1 MHFYVHLRIQDHL
14 ILATGSGGRSSNG
27 CGASDHLKV
36 VLNDTAERP
45 ERCPRAA
52 VRHDEVKG
60 RRNKPTVISNYRNTK
75 RCVLFLSCWWDRW
88 TGHLSSRR
96 YIYGY
101 MDGRYDSRFDSNVC
115 TIMNTWAFLIEP
127 RLAIQF
133 SIILITFFNHTIQK
147 CYQFQY
153 VFHIT

>member
-1 MHFYVHLRIQDHL
+1 MIFQYQIFCHFSEDFFILTFMYPYFYLRIQDHL
-14 ILATGSGGRSSNG
+14 ILATGSGGWSSNG

-36 VLNDTAERP
+36 VLNDAAERP

-60 RRNKPTVISNYRNTK
+60 RRNKPTGATVISNYRNTK

-101 MDGRYDSRFDSNVC
+101 MKACIRHFDPV
-115 TIMNTWAFLIEP
+115 FL
-127 RLAIQF
+127 
-133 SIILITFFNHTIQK
+133 K
-147 CYQFQY
+147 YG
-153 VFHIT
+153 